1 MFVWLPCA
9 GTLLGCLPCN
19 WQILFWSTNEG
30 RRQIPPAFSV
40 SKGSRLGLSMP
51 LMMTQYF
58 QGFWSTNFAVK
69 NYTSVDP
76 KQFTV
81 SKFRLKPVILISEC
95 FCSRCGHTNQH
106 PPPTWR
112 ETTGD
117 NGRQDH
123 FRAQEGGHTN
133 QHPPPTL
140 GETTGDNGRQ
150 DHLRAQEADHTN
162 QHQGGQI

>member
-1 MFVWLPCA
+1 MMVGRLLFGKKNGLFSGDMLILGREYHSNRTFVLTSKDQA
-9 GTLLGCLPCN
+9 LTL
-19 WQILFWSTNEG
+19 
-30 RRQIPPAFSV
+30 
-40 SKGSRLGLSMP
+40 
-51 LMMTQYF
+51 
-58 QGFWSTNFAVK
+58 VK
-69 NYTSVDP
+69 IHTWDYISVDP

-95 FCSRCGHTNQH
+95 FCSTWGPHQPTPTPTWRETTGDNGRQDHFKAHEGGHTNQH

-123 FRAQEGGHTN
+123 FRAQE
-133 QHPPPTL
+133 
-140 GETTGDNGRQ
+140 
-150 DHLRAQEADHTN
+150 ADHTN